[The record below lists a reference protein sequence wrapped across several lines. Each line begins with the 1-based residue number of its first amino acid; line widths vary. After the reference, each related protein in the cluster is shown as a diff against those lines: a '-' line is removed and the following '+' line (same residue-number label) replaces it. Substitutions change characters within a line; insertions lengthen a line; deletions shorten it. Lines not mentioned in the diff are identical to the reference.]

1 MLAPDRSKP
10 ITLFGIFVLL
20 VGISPIAFA
29 NYSCVGPVSGTQI
42 APNGVV
48 MANTIAGIGT
58 PYLCSVNTTTN
69 GVSPDACKAIFAL
82 LLTAESQGRN
92 VIMWLNDEPN
102 TCSSHAGWS
111 WLSGWYW
118 GPMLN

>member
-1 MLAPDRSKP
+1 MLAPDGSKP

-58 PYLCSVNTTTN
+58 PYLCSVNTTTKR
-69 GVSPDACKAIFAL
+69 GQSRCL
-82 LLTAESQGRN
+82 QSHLRTTADGG
-92 VIMWLNDEPN
+92 I
-102 TCSSHAGWS
+102 
-111 WLSGWYW
+111 SG
-118 GPMLN
+118 PQCHHVVER